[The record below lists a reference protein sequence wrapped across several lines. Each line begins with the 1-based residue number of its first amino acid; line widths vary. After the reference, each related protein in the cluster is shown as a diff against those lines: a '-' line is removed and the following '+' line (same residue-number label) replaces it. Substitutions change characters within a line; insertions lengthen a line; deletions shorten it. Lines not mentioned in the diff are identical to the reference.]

1 VQAGSARD
9 PVPQLR
15 GAQRGSQQTSR
26 PAENAPLKIRCGRQA
41 NVAGKF
47 DFVSK
52 TRNKRNDRA
61 RHICVDQKAHGALSG
76 GKWVKRLL
84 LGKLADESERRSNII
99 NSQIVLTLNFFK
111 GHPPGEAP
119 NHDRHWNTRTTND
132 GFPVANSRI
141 YNDAVPRLHGDP
153 NSTDFAQL
161 VEISVDCLPHL
172 SEGSSE
178 FWPSTLPS
186 QVWLR

>member
-1 VQAGSARD
+1 MVGIDAHRRNLDRESKVLVPWLELSPRSQD
-9 PVPQLR
+9 PVRPPS
-15 GAQRGSQQTSR
+15 QRR
-26 PAENAPLKIRCGRQA
+26 
-41 NVAGKF
+41 GKF

-61 RHICVDQKAHGALSG
+61 RHICVDRKAHDALSG
-76 GKWVKRLL
+76 GKWVKKLL